1 VNVTDRKGDL
11 IISGGLCVMGI
22 FVILKARAMPYG
34 EATVPGPG
42 FLPTILGV
50 LLFGI
55 SVILGI
61 KALLSRG
68 NPARVQLGH
77 RSMVSILAAMVI
89 LAGLLERAGF
99 LPVMTLFVFLSLKTL
114 SRLRWWMCLLWG
126 LVAALVAYGFF
137 GLVLGIPLPFGT
149 WWYS

>member
-1 VNVTDRKGDL
+1 MNVTNQKGDL
-11 IISGGLCVMGI
+11 IISGGLCAMGI

-42 FLPTILGV
+42 FLPMILGV

-61 KALLSRG
+61 KALFSRG
-68 NPARVQLGH
+68 NPVPIHLGH
-77 RSMVSILAAMVI
+77 RSMVSILIAMVL

>member
-1 VNVTDRKGDL
+1 MNVTNQKGDL
-11 IISGGLCVMGI
+11 IISGGLCAMGI

-42 FLPTILGV
+42 FLPMILGV

-61 KALLSRG
+61 KALFSRW
-68 NPARVQLGH
+68 NPVSIHLGQ
-77 RSMVSILAAMVI
+77 RSMVSILIAMVL